1 MPLLAWFNPLF
12 RAPLAFLSLLLLF
25 GTPVRAAET
34 TVAVAANFTAAAKE
48 IGARFTETTGHRVR
62 FSFGATGQLYT
73 QITQGAP
80 FDLFLAADQARPA
93 RAIEEGFAVP
103 GSRTTYALGRLVLFS
118 RDPGR
123 VQDKSAL
130 TADRT
135 ARIAIAN
142 PKTAP
147 YGAAAVETLKALG
160 LYKILAPR
168 LVRGANIAQTYQ
180 FVYTGNADM
189 GFVARA
195 QIAARP
201 GGSHWVVPAALHPA
215 IAQDVVLLKRGAQNP
230 AARAFLAF
238 LKGDAARQVTEKFGY
253 GR

>member
-1 MPLLAWFNPLF
+1 MF
-12 RAPLAFLSLLLLF
+12 RAPLAILSLLLLF

-34 TVAVAANFTAAAKE
+34 TVAVAANFAAAAKE
-48 IGARFTETTGHRVR
+48 IGAQFAEKTGHRVR
-62 FSFGATGQLYT
+62 YSFGATGQLYT

-80 FDLFLAADQARPA
+80 FDLFLAADQDRPA

-103 GSRTTYALGRLVLFS
+103 GSRTTYAVGRLVLFS

-130 TADRT
+130 TADRA
-135 ARIAIAN
+135 ARLAIAN

-147 YGAAAVETLKALG
+147 YGAAAVETLKTLG
-160 LYKILAPR
+160 LYETLASR

-195 QIAARP
+195 QLIGRP
-201 GGSHWVVPAALHPA
+201 EGSHWVVPAALHPV
-215 IAQDVVLLKRGAQNP
+215 IAQDAVLLKRGAQNP
-230 AARAFLAF
+230 AARAFLEY
-238 LKGDAARQVTEKFGY
+238 LSGDAAGRITEKFGY